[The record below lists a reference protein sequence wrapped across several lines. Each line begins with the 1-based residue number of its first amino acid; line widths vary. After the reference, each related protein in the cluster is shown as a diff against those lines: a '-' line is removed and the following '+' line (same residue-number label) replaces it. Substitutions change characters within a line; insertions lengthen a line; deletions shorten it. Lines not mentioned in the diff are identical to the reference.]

1 MTAEI
6 LVLALTLY
14 AEAQGENWRGKTAV
28 TDVIVTR
35 SRQSGLTLAQVCK
48 QPKQFSAWNRPATMD
63 KLAASVAEGKHRN
76 DAAWS
81 DCMLLATLAN
91 RPGYRVRVKASHF
104 YNPSKAS
111 PSWAA
116 KMIEVAVIGGHRFM
130 IERGRAK

>member
-6 LVLALTLY
+6 MLFATLLML
-14 AEAQGENWRGKTAV
+14 ESGGEPWAGKAAV
-28 TDVIVTR
+28 ADTVVTR
-35 SRQSGLTLAQVCK
+35 KRQSGKSLTEVMLA
-48 QPKQFSAWNRPATMD
+48 PRQFSCFNNMKAAD

-81 DCMLLATLAN
+81 DCMILATLAA
-91 RPGYRVRVKASHF
+91 RPGYRVKIKASHF

-116 KMIEVAVIGGHRFM
+116 KMIEVATIGNHRFM
-130 IERGRAK
+130 IEQRRAK